1 MAGIELNGFFMGEPK
16 MKELD
21 FLEALLQE
29 QAERHEREP
38 IGKMTFTLPTT
49 PPTTTPMQE
58 QPTITPTEEQEQ
70 LMQEIHYDPETGQ
83 FRQMRIIRGV
93 TKPPLRIG
101 TIRPSTG
108 YIQIRV
114 NGVVHQ
120 AHRLAWLYMT
130 GVMPDFHI
138 IHIDGVKHD
147 NRWANLERRTGI
159 RVDKKVGSEQASG
172 VMGVTWDKPRNQ
184 WRVRTR
190 VNGKS
195 KHVGMFKELNDA
207 IEARENANTRY
218 EQKP

>member
-1 MAGIELNGFFMGEPK
+1 MMNNNRTKSHELLLSYHNEVGK
-16 MKELD
+16 
-21 FLEALLQE
+21 FLERLEQE
-29 QAERHEREP
+29 RLE
-38 IGKMTFTLPTT
+38 
-49 PPTTTPMQE
+49 QE
-58 QPTITPTEEQEQ
+58 QPTGTLIQEQQPTGTLTHDKLTQEQ
-70 LMQEIHYDPETGQ
+70 LTQEIHYDPETGQ

-108 YIQIRV
+108 YIQIRL

-138 IHIDGVKHD
+138 IHKNGVKHD
-147 NRWANLERRTGI
+147 NCWANLERRTGI

-195 KHVGMFKELNDA
+195 KHIGMFKELNDA
-207 IEARENANTRY
+207 IEAREEANAQLK
-218 EQKP
+218 EK

>member
-1 MAGIELNGFFMGEPK
+1 

-38 IGKMTFTLPTT
+38 IGNMTFTLPTT
-49 PPTTTPMQE
+49 TPTTTPMQE
-58 QPTITPTEEQEQ
+58 QPTITPTQEQEQ
-70 LMQEIHYDPETGQ
+70 LRQEIHYDPETGE
-83 FRQMRIIRGV
+83 FRQMTTARGV
-93 TKPPLRIG
+93 TKPSFRIG

-108 YIQIRV
+108 YIQIRI
-114 NGVVHQ
+114 NGVVQQ
-120 AHRLAWLYMT
+120 AHRLAWFYMT
-130 GVMPDFHI
+130 GVMPDFQIVHKNGI
-138 IHIDGVKHD
+138 KHN
-147 NRWANLERRTGI
+147 NRWANLERRTST
-159 RVDKKVGSEQASG
+159 RVDKKAGSENGSG
-172 VMGVTWDKPRNQ
+172 VAGVTWDKPRNQ

>member
-1 MAGIELNGFFMGEPK
+1 MMNNNRTKSHELLLSYHNEVGK
-16 MKELD
+16 
-21 FLEALLQE
+21 FLERLEQE
-29 QAERHEREP
+29 RLE
-38 IGKMTFTLPTT
+38 
-49 PPTTTPMQE
+49 QE
-58 QPTITPTEEQEQ
+58 QPTGTLIQEQQPTGTLTHDKLTQEQ
-70 LMQEIHYDPETGQ
+70 LRQEIHYDPETGT
-83 FRQMRIIRGV
+83 FRKMVRFGEV
-93 TKPPLRIG
+93 LEPSFRIG
-101 TIRPSTG
+101 KVKSSSG
-108 YIQIRV
+108 YLQIRI

-120 AHRLAWLYMT
+120 AHRMAWLYMT

-138 IHIDGVKHD
+138 IHIDGVKHN
-147 NRWANLERRTGI
+147 NRWANLERRTSI